1 MGKYVLVYTGG
12 GTPESEEEGQRVM
25 AAWQEWLGGMGEAV
39 VDWGAP
45 FGASAAVSGGT
56 LSGLTGY
63 SIVTASGIDEAVT
76 MAESCP
82 IFASGGGVEVYE
94 TMEM

>member
-12 GTPESEEEGQRVM
+12 GRPSSEEEGRQVM
-25 AAWQEWLGGMGEAV
+25 AAWESWLGGMGDAV
-39 VDWGAP
+39 ADWGAP
-45 FGASAAVSGGT
+45 FGASAGVNGGST
-56 LSGLTGY
+56 SGLTGY
-63 SIVTASGIDEAVT
+63 SVVTAASLDDAAKL
-76 MAESCP
+76 AEGCP